1 MTITDLKA
9 YKSRMD
15 EKLLPT
21 DKLRVILNRD
31 AYTMLSVILADRNK
45 KLRQSLSDP
54 KISES
59 KRAKRTLE
67 LDMVVQA
74 IKCFENT
81 EKVN

>member
-21 DKLRVILNRD
+21 DKLGIILNRD
-31 AYTMLSVILADRNK
+31 AYTMLSAILADRNK

-67 LDMVVQA
+67 LNMVVQA